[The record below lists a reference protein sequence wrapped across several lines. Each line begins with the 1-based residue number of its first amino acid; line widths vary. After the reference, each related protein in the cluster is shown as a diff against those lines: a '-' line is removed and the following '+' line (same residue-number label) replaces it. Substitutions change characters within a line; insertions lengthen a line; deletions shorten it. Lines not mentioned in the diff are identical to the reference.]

1 MRRQKWAP
9 AHAAEE
15 PLRVGSIL
23 SVTGPAAFLGE
34 DMKAGLQL
42 AVDEINASNG
52 INGRKIAWTFYDA
65 ESQTQKAI
73 TETRRLIS
81 QDQVQL
87 IVSGGNMSGIAL
99 AMAPMT
105 EAAKIPFISSEG
117 ALAIVTPV
125 AERHWVFKSTVDD
138 EDVLERIADYLDK
151 KKISKVALIA
161 DTSGFG
167 QGAVT
172 QMHKVGPRRNLD
184 VVYETFGPADTDM
197 MPQLTRIRDSD
208 VGAVICWTVTPAGVI
223 FMKQAR
229 ELGLDSRTL
238 IHSYGFVSSNYMKL
252 AGDAAGSILL
262 ASLKLP
268 VGDQLPDTDPLKSG
282 ILKLFNAIRRASAG
296 LQVFMLPN
304 PTMPACWRGRDFLTS
319 AAIRQSCRRGWR
331 KSGTLPA
338 SAASSTFRR
347 SGIPACRSR
356 TSCSSTGATA
366 GSISSTTPKRDGFFE
381 RNRPW
386 HFRAKCRRNRHSR
399 WCRRC
404 LISPRTDF
412 R

>member
-1 MRRQKWAP
+1 MRLGRRQFFQLIPGALATAKVGA

-73 TETRRLIS
+73 TATRRLIS
-81 QDQVQL
+81 QDHVQL

-99 AMAPMT
+99 AMAPMIET
-105 EAAKIPFISSEG
+105 AKIPFISSEG

-125 AERHWVFKSTVDD
+125 SERHWVFKSTVDD
-138 EDVLERIADYLDK
+138 EDVLERIADYLEK

-172 QMHKVGPRRNLD
+172 QMHKVGPRRKLD

-197 MPQLTRIRDSD
+197 MPQLTRIRDSG

-223 FMKQAR
+223 FIKQAR

-238 IHSYGFVSSNYMKL
+238 IHSYGFRFVTLHDARRRCRRFDPACKPQV
-252 AGDAAGSILL
+252 AGRGSI
-262 ASLKLP
+262 ARFRSAQ
-268 VGDQLPDTDPLKSG
+268 VRHTE
-282 ILKLFNAIRRASAG
+282 AI
-296 LQVFMLPN
+296 
-304 PTMPACWRGRDFLTS
+304 
-319 AAIRQSCRRGWR
+319 
-331 KSGTLPA
+331 
-338 SAASSTFRR
+338 
-347 SGIPACRSR
+347 
-356 TSCSSTGATA
+356 
-366 GSISSTTPKRDGFFE
+366 
-381 RNRPW
+381 
-386 HFRAKCRRNRHSR
+386 
-399 WCRRC
+399 
-404 LISPRTDF
+404 
-412 R
+412 

>member
-1 MRRQKWAP
+1 VRFGRRQFFQLIPGALAAVKVGP
-9 AHAAEE
+9 AHTAEE

-87 IVSGGNMSGIAL
+87 ILSGGNMSGIAL
-99 AMAPMT
+99 AMAPMM
-105 EAAKIPFISSEG
+105 EAAKIPFIASEG

-197 MPQLTRIRDSD
+197 MPQLTRIRDSG

-252 AGDAAGSILL
+252 AGDAASSILL

-268 VGDQLPDTDPLKSG
+268 VGDQLPDSDPLKSG
-282 ILKLFNAIRRASAG
+282 ILKLFNAYQAR
-296 LQVFMLPN
+296 F
-304 PTMPACWRGRDFLTS
+304 GR
-319 AAIRQSCRRGWR
+319 
-331 KSGTLPA
+331 
-338 SAASSTFRR
+338 AASLYAAESYDAAMLARQGLLNVGGDPSKLPEGLEKIRNFAGI
-347 SGIPACRSR
+347 SGVFNFSPERHSGLSKQDIVL
-356 TSCSSTGATA
+356 
-366 GSISSTTPKRDGFFE
+366 INWRDGRF
-381 RNRPW
+381 NLVDY
-386 HFRAKCRRNRHSR
+386 A
-399 WCRRC
+399 
-404 LISPRTDF
+404 
-412 R
+412 